1 MTNKRREY
9 TREFKLEAI
18 SLVIDH
24 KRKIAEIAESLG
36 IGVSTLDNWVR
47 KYRLEQQGVTPTTG
61 LALTDEQRELQALR
75 KQVRRLTM
83 GATSKGLRS
92 ASLGQSERLSLIS
105 NLAEQDK
112 RLSKRK
118 LCDLFDVVRSSYY
131 YGVQAKPINIETV
144 KLKALIRQIFNESKQ
159 SAGTRTII
167 TTLWHQHGVRLTR
180 YRAGKLMRGMGLKSC
195 QFKTHK
201 YKHADQEHKTHDN
214 VLDRNFSPSTP
225 NQVWTGT

>member
-83 GATSKGLRS
+83 ERDILKKAS
-92 ASLGQSERLSLIS
+92 ALLALDSLS
-105 NLAEQDK
+105 D
-112 RLSKRK
+112 
-118 LCDLFDVVRSSYY
+118 
-131 YGVQAKPINIETV
+131 
-144 KLKALIRQIFNESKQ
+144 
-159 SAGTRTII
+159 
-167 TTLWHQHGVRLTR
+167 
-180 YRAGKLMRGMGLKSC
+180 YR
-195 QFKTHK
+195 
-201 YKHADQEHKTHDN
+201 
-214 VLDRNFSPSTP
+214 
-225 NQVWTGT
+225 